1 MVSLLEALSSHGDR
15 LLQPGPDLDRQ
26 VGVPAGW
33 RQCPNFSVVP
43 SLKIIAAKVCAITF
57 Q

>member
-1 MVSLLEALSSHGDR
+1 MSSHIDQW
-15 LLQPGPDLDRQ
+15 LQADLKLDRR
-26 VGVPAGW
+26 VRVPAGW

-43 SLKIIAAKVCAITF
+43 SLKIVAAKVCAITL